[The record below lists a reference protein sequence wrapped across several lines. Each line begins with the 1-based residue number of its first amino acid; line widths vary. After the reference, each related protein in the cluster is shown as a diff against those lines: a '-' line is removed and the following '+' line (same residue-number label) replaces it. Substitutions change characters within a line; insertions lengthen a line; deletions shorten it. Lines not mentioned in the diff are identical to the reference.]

1 MKKLSFLLIS
11 IIVIIVVGIPIYD
24 IVAFYNNK
32 SLISP
37 INEFIYQLAL
47 PSHKYWEPIVKIPLT
62 NDVLRTAVSHIHR
75 GKYDVDVW
83 IPERMKDF
91 TEIKED
97 IKIKCT
103 FEKNNETIFE
113 CCSDDSYKHFW
124 TWSRGKDAGSYASY
138 CYYHV
143 IENVPRNEK
152 LSIVIKV
159 SGDRQKFLHEYP
171 NAYIVFRKGT
181 DK

>member
-37 INEFIYQLAL
+37 INEFIYQLAF

-103 FEKNNETIFE
+103 FEKNNETIFK
-113 CCSDDSYKHFW
+113 CCSCDGYKHFW
-124 TWSRGKDAGSYASY
+124 TWSRGEDGGSNETY

-143 IENVPRNEK
+143 PEDVPRNEK
-152 LSIVIKV
+152 LSIKIKV
-159 SGDRQKFLHEYP
+159 SGDVEKFLHEYP
-171 NAYIVFRKGT
+171 NAYVVFRKGT

>member
-1 MKKLSFLLIS
+1 MKKLSFLFIS
-11 IIVIIVVGIPIYD
+11 IVVIIVVGIPLYD

-37 INEFIYQLAL
+37 INEFIYQLAFTN
-47 PSHKYWEPIVKIPLT
+47 HKYWEPVVKIPLT

-75 GKYDVDVW
+75 GKYDVNVW

-91 TEIKED
+91 TKIKED

-113 CCSDDSYKHFW
+113 CYSDDSYKHFW
-124 TWSRGKDAGSYASY
+124 TWSRGKDRGSNETY

-143 IENVPRNEK
+143 PEDVPRNEK
-152 LSIVIKV
+152 LSIKIKV
-159 SGDRQKFLHEYP
+159 SGDAEKFLHVHT

>member
-1 MKKLSFLLIS
+1 MKKLNFLLLSS
-11 IIVIIVVGIPIYD
+11 IIIIVLGIPIYD

-37 INEFIYQLAL
+37 LNEFMYQLAL
-47 PSHKYWEPIVKIPLT
+47 PNNKYWGPIVKIPLT
-62 NDVLRTAVSHIHR
+62 NDILRTEVSHIHR
-75 GKYDVDVW
+75 GKYDVNVW

-91 TEIKED
+91 TKIKED

-103 FEKNNETIFE
+103 FEKNNEIFFK

-124 TWSRGKDAGSYASY
+124 TWSRGKDGGSNETY
-138 CYYHV
+138 CHYHV
-143 IENVPRNEK
+143 PKYVPRNENV
-152 LSIVIKV
+152 SIRIEM
-159 SGDRQKFLHEYP
+159 SGDVGKFLHEYP
-171 NAYIVFRKGT
+171 NAHIVFRKGS